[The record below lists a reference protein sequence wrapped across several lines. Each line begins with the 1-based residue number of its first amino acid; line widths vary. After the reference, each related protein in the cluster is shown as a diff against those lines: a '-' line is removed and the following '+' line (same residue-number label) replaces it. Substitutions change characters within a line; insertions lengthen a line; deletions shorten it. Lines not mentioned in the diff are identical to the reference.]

1 MCATEQ
7 IERNDAEG
15 RKIFYISPF
24 RPIAKR
30 NVSMNFSNDIYDI
43 KK

>member
-15 RKIFYISPF
+15 RKIFYNHET
-24 RPIAKR
+24 KR
-30 NVSMNFSNDIYDI
+30 FDELLERYI
-43 KK
+43 